1 MPRWRLIIEYDGGP
15 FFGWQRQEN
24 GPSVQQAIEDAV
36 FRFCGERESVQ
47 GAGRTDAGVHAAGQ
61 VAHMDLARPFAPA
74 TVRDAINF
82 HLRPA
87 PVVVRDA
94 VIVADTFHA
103 RFSARNRC
111 YRYRILSRPA
121 PPALERDRVW
131 WTPLPLD
138 VAAMVEAAAMLEGR
152 HDFTSFR
159 STMCGATSALKTLT
173 TLRVTRTGEEV
184 VIAAEARSFL
194 HNQVRIIAGTL
205 KQVGEGRWTPANVAA
220 ALQACDRA
228 RAGPTAPAHGLCLTS
243 VEY

>member
-1 MPRWRLIIEYDGGP
+1 VPRWRLIIEYDGGP
-15 FFGWQRQEN
+15 FVGWQRQEN
-24 GPSVQQAIEDAV
+24 GPSVQEALEDAI
-36 FRFCGERESVQ
+36 FRFCGERASVH
-47 GAGRTDAGVHAAGQ
+47 GAGRTDAGVHATGQ
-61 VAHMDLARPFAPA
+61 VAHVDLARPSNPS

-87 PVVVRDA
+87 PVVVRDVA
-94 VIVADTFHA
+94 TVADTFHA

-121 PPALERDRVW
+121 PPALERGRVW

-138 VAAMVEAAAMLEGR
+138 VARMAEAAAVLEGR

-159 STMCGATSALKTLT
+159 STMCGATSPLKTLT
-173 TLRVTRTGEEV
+173 TLRVHRAGEE
-184 VIAAEARSFL
+184 IMIEAEARSFL

-205 KQVGEGRWTPANVAA
+205 KQVGESKWTSADVATVLDA
-220 ALQACDRA
+220 RDRA
-228 RAGPTAPAHGLCLTS
+228 RAGPTAPAHGLCLTA